1 MSTNMSTNKFKK
13 EIINKLEYLYNNG
26 ILIVIDNTNTRF
38 TINNVINIYVKKMKL
53 KYSNLG
59 EIYLKNMVKD
69 IENIINNLNIKSTY
83 DTIEFVNNIINYC
96 NNSLHFKYKKF
107 EREPTL
113 PDYTISEI
121 REIAKQL

>member
-1 MSTNMSTNKFKK
+1 MSTNMSTNNFKK
-13 EIINKLEYLYNNG
+13 EVINKLQYLYTYG
-26 ILIVIDNTNTRF
+26 IVIVIDNTNTTF
-38 TINNVINIYVKKMKL
+38 TINTVINIYVKKMKL

-59 EIYLKNMVKD
+59 EIYLKNMLKD
-69 IENIINNLNIKSTY
+69 IETIINNLNIESTY

-96 NNSLHFKYKKF
+96 NNSLYFTYKKI
-107 EREPTL
+107 EIEPNL

>member
-1 MSTNMSTNKFKK
+1 MSTNMSTNNFKK
-13 EIINKLEYLYNNG
+13 EVINKLQYLYTYG
-26 ILIVIDNTNTRF
+26 IVIVIDNTNTTF
-38 TINNVINIYVKKMKL
+38 TINTVINIYVKKMKL